1 MSARAWETFVAKLL
15 EVGVDA
21 LEGLIRIALI
31 VAVAYTVFR
40 FLRIAMQRVETI
52 LIRATEKS
60 EIIQGAAAKRIRTLT
75 NVIWTISSGLLW
87 FVVALIVLG
96 HLGVNLGPILASAGV
111 VGLAVGFGA
120 QHLVRDLV
128 SGFFLLLENQL
139 RVGDVAIINGTGG
152 LVESVTFRTVVL
164 RDQAGSSMYFPTGR
178 LRPWPTRPKTG
189 PPYVIDVPISYKE
202 DPDRVIAIMRQVA
215 DDMMADSVLSGLI
228 LEPIEIFGVDN
239 FTDTAVIIKA
249 RFKTQAAQQYLI
261 GREYRRRL
269 KKALDT
275 EAVEFLRLRNGPSL
289 LKAPVQPCQRPRTP
303 SLIGELRNQLML
315 LTGLFI

>member
-1 MSARAWETFVAKLL
+1 MSARAWEIFVAKLL

-40 FLRIAMQRVETI
+40 FLRIAMQRVESI

-60 EIIQGAAAKRIRTLT
+60 EIIHGAAAKRIRTLT
-75 NVIWTISSGLLW
+75 NVLWTIGSGLLW

-164 RDQAGSSMYFPTGR
+164 RDQAGVVHVFPNGAITT
-178 LRPWPTRPKTG
+178 LANATKDWSA
-189 PPYVIDVPISYKE
+189 YVIDVSISYKE

-269 KKALDT
+269 KKAFDT
-275 EAVEFLRLRNGPSL
+275 EGVELPPT
-289 LKAPVQPCQRPRTP
+289 AQRPVTP
-303 SLIGELRNQLML
+303 QSAGPTLP
-315 LTGLFI
+315 TS